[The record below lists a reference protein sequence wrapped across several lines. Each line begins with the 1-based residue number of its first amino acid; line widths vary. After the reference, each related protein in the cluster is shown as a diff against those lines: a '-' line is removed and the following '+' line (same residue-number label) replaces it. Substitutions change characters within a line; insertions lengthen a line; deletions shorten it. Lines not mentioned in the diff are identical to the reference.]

1 MKPIRKILVASDFS
15 GPSNTAYL
23 YAQEAA
29 KVFTATVDSLHVVP
43 TLKYFQE
50 SLKPMVLPLDME
62 KNLYPQIKNTAK
74 IQLDE
79 ELAAN
84 IDEKH
89 RGTSFVIIERKIA
102 QSIADF
108 AEKNGYDLVVI
119 GNIGSHGSKTHR
131 GSIAERIVRKST
143 VPVFAVPNIKE
154 VQRINHI
161 LVPLELTPL
170 SMRAIPLAVYLAKT
184 LKADV
189 TFLNIIELYESR
201 ATADLVSD
209 EAENTFRNLIQ
220 MANDELEKLSDG
232 VSITILQSS
241 VVMEGEIHLHANNE
255 THQIPL
261 HGVVKKGINAYN
273 QIVEYA
279 NDEADMLVMTT
290 HGSEGIT
297 HFLLGST
304 TEKVVYNMDMPI
316 ITIRPKQKK

>member
-29 KVFTATVDSLHVVP
+29 KVFSATVDSLHVVP
-43 TLKYFQE
+43 TLRYFQE

-62 KNLYPQIKNTAK
+62 KNLYPQIKNNAK
-74 IQLDE
+74 KQLDE
-79 ELAAN
+79 ELLTH
-84 IDEKH
+84 IQEKN

-102 QSIADF
+102 LAVANF
-108 AEKNGYDLVVI
+108 AENNGYDLIVI
-119 GNIGSHGSKTHR
+119 GNIGSHESDTHR
-131 GSIAERIVRKST
+131 GSIAERIVRKSS
-143 VPVFAVPNIKE
+143 VPVFAVPNNREVKRIKNI
-154 VQRINHI
+154 V
-161 LVPLELTPL
+161 VPLELTPL

-184 LKADV
+184 LNADI

-201 ATADLVSD
+201 ATVDMNAD

-220 MANDELEKLSDG
+220 MANDELEKLEDG
-232 VSITILQSS
+232 IKISILQSS
-241 VVMEGEIHLHANNE
+241 VVMDGEIHLHTNDE
-255 THQIPL
+255 THQIQL

-290 HGSEGIT
+290 HGSEGLT

-304 TEKVVYNMDMPI
+304 TEKVVYNMDLPI
-316 ITIRPKQKK
+316 ITIRPKRK